1 MDDVPANIRLLEAVL
16 RPAGYDVAT
25 AGSGED
31 ALAAIAVETPDLILL
46 DVQMPGL
53 DGYQVCR
60 RIRADSAVQYLPV
73 VMVTSSEGQDRVA
86 AIEAGADD
94 FVEKPLNRPELLA
107 RVRSLIRIKRYH
119 DTVTSQATELK
130 ALNEDLEA
138 RVAQQVDEIEN
149 LR

>member
-1 MDDVPANIRLLEAVL
+1 MP
-16 RPAGYDVAT
+16 
-25 AGSGED
+25 GSGRSRR
-31 ALAAIAVETPDLILL
+31 AAVWRRSSWQAKRVRLSSSWTCGYRLWTGSPRWPTPAR
-46 DVQMPGL
+46 MPGL
-53 DGYQVCR
+53 DGYEVCR

-130 ALNEDLEA
+130 AL
-138 RVAQQVDEIEN
+138 
-149 LR
+149 